1 MCQSIEET
9 SFFNETEDIWDDIAH
24 ILRKVWPLF
33 GRLEIIWLLILQVA
47 RPRASIFLRGTRYS
61 PAYLGL
67 IIIWLIVSYCSCAA
81 TFVRRTC
88 IEIIDFY
95 LFLGTTATRES
106 LIILPEWKL

>member
-9 SFFNETEDIWDDIAH
+9 SFFNEIGDIWDENTH
-24 ILRKVWPLF
+24 ILRKVCPLL

-47 RPRASIFLRGTRYS
+47 RPRTFNFLCWTRYS

-67 IIIWLIVSYCSCAA
+67 IIIWLIISYCLCAA
-81 TFVRRTC
+81 TFVCRTC

-95 LFLGTTATRES
+95 LFLC
-106 LIILPEWKL
+106 L

>member
-9 SFFNETEDIWDDIAH
+9 SFFNEIVGIWDEIAH
-24 ILRKVWPLF
+24 ILRKVCLLL
-33 GRLEIIWLLILQVA
+33 GRFEIIWLLILQVA
-47 RPRASIFLRGTRYS
+47 RPRASTFLRGTRYS

-67 IIIWLIVSYCSCAA
+67 IIIWLIISYCFYAA

-95 LFLGTTATRES
+95 LFLY
-106 LIILPEWKL
+106 L

>member
-9 SFFNETEDIWDDIAH
+9 SFFNEIEDIWDEIAH
-24 ILRKVWPLF
+24 ILRKVCPLL

-47 RPRASIFLRGTRYS
+47 RPRASTFLRGTRYS

-67 IIIWLIVSYCSCAA
+67 IIIWFIISYCLCSA

-95 LFLGTTATRES
+95 LFLY
-106 LIILPEWKL
+106 L